1 MDQTA
6 PCPASVPPGAQ
17 AALFHLP
24 VDGAPVYTVLDRD
37 GRVQTRTT
45 SLGVAMTAVRHLVAE
60 HGEAWVRTTDD
71 TTAHIGPD
79 GVTSDT
85 PTRPWIRTLT
95 TTLETSP

>member
-1 MDQTA
+1 MDQPA

-37 GRVQTRTT
+37 GRVQTRTS

-60 HGEAWVRTTDD
+60 HGDAWVRTTDD
-71 TTAHIGPD
+71 TTAHIGPG

>member
-1 MDQTA
+1 MDQ
-6 PCPASVPPGAQ
+6 PALCLVGVPPGAQ

-24 VDGAPVYTVLDRD
+24 VDGAPAYTVLDRD
-37 GRVQTRTT
+37 GNVQTRTT
-45 SLGVAMTAVRHLVAE
+45 SLGVAMTAARHLVAE
-60 HGEAWVRTTDD
+60 HREAWVRTTDD

>member
-1 MDQTA
+1 MDQPAT
-6 PCPASVPPGAQ
+6 CLASVPPGAQ

-71 TTAHIGPD
+71 TTAHIGPA
-79 GVTSDT
+79 GVVSDT
-85 PTRPWIRTLT
+85 PTHPWIRTLT
-95 TTLETSP
+95 ATLETSP

>member
-1 MDQTA
+1 LDQPTA
-6 PCPASVPPGAQ
+6 CLVSVPPGAQ

-71 TTAHIGPD
+71 TTAHIGPT
-79 GVTSDT
+79 GVASDT
-85 PTRPWIRTLT
+85 PAHPWIRTLT

>member
-1 MDQTA
+1 MDQP
-6 PCPASVPPGAQ
+6 PCRASVPPGPQ
-17 AALFHLP
+17 AALFDLP

-37 GRVQTRTT
+37 GRVQTRTS
-45 SLGVAMTAVRHLVAE
+45 SLGVAMAAVRHLVAE